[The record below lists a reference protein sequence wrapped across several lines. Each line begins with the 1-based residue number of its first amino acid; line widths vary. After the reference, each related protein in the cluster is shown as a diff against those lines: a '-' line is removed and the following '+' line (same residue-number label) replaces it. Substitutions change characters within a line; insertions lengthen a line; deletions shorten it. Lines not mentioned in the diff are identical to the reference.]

1 MTGMPE
7 PPPPT
12 ELTYG
17 QYQGWNCCW
26 CGTSLKDGG
35 VEAGVSRGEA
45 GTYVLDIE
53 VYACEPCAAS
63 RGTLSPT
70 SLGAAP

>member
-1 MTGMPE
+1 MTRSA
-7 PPPPT
+7 PPPVT

-26 CGTSLKDGG
+26 CRARLTNGG
-35 VEAGVSRGEA
+35 VSAGVSRGEA

-53 VYACEPCAAS
+53 VYACGPKCPRRP
-63 RGTLSPT
+63 RGAKHT
-70 SLGAAP
+70 GGDQ